1 MKMREYILIIIVGFS
16 LTSCFDSKRQPRH
29 NVYRPEF
36 DISNDNRKMFCS
48 FYENDKATVYQ
59 IDITDNKKRSVTP
72 VSDYSFIKPVLSPDN
87 MQIACLTESLTDA
100 VKGKLCLVDIATN
113 SLTELTSDSTLI
125 LEYAFHPSGKSIY
138 FTAAGHFGNY
148 SPVARKAPHEINI
161 FNVDITTK
169 EVRQI
174 TDYDAYDLHG
184 LSITNNGD
192 SLLFRLTDRDK
203 TGLFWMDLKNKHLTK
218 VSASND
224 LRAEKKLTPYEYYT
238 PVLSRDNSKITFSE
252 PYELYIMD
260 LKTGKSKL
268 IFRNEPTLVNVGDV
282 KFFNGY
288 NYLLITLPTPT
299 DRENNS
305 GDNFGFY
312 TLNPETNELKTLNL

>member
-1 MKMREYILIIIVGFS
+1 MREYILIIIVGFS
-16 LTSCFDSKRQPRH
+16 VTSCFDSKRQPRH

-36 DISNDNRKMFCS
+36 DISNDNRSILCS
-48 FYENDKATVYQ
+48 FYENDKAGIYQ
-59 IDITDNKKRSVTP
+59 IGITENKKQRVTP
-72 VSDYSFIKPVLSPDN
+72 ESEYSFIKPVLSPDN
-87 MQIACLTESLTDA
+87 KQIACIAESLTDQ
-100 VKGKLCLVDIATN
+100 VKGKLCLVDIATHR
-113 SLTELTSDSTLI
+113 LTELTSDSTLI
-125 LEYAFHPSGKSIY
+125 LEYTFDPSGKSIY

-169 EVRQI
+169 KITQI

-192 SLLFRLTDRDK
+192 SLLFRLIDRDK
-203 TGLFWMDLKNKHLTK
+203 TGLFWMDIKNKNLTK
-218 VSASND
+218 LSASND

-260 LKTGKSKL
+260 RKTRISKL
-268 IFRNEPTLVNVGDV
+268 IFRNEPSLVNVGDV

-288 NYLLITLPTPT
+288 NYVLIALPTPT

-312 TLNPETNELKTLNL
+312 TLNPETNELKTLDL

>member
-1 MKMREYILIIIVGFS
+1 MKEYILIIIVGFS

-36 DISNDNRKMFCS
+36 DISNDNRRILCS
-48 FYENDKATVYQ
+48 FYENDKASVYQ
-59 IDITDNKKRSVTP
+59 VDVTDNKKQKVTP
-72 VSDYSFIKPVLSPDN
+72 ENEYSFIKPVLSPDN
-87 MQIACLTESLTDA
+87 KHVACIAESLTDA
-100 VKGKLCLVDIATN
+100 IKGKLCIIDIVTH
-113 SLTELTSDSTLI
+113 SLTELTSDSVLI
-125 LEYAFHPSGKSIY
+125 LEYIFDPSGKSIY

-169 EVRQI
+169 KVMQI

-192 SLLFRLTDRDK
+192 SLLFHLIVRSK
-203 TGLFWMDLKNKHLTK
+203 TGLFWMNIQNKRLTK

-224 LRAEKKLTPYEYYT
+224 LRADKKATPYEYYS
-238 PVLSRDNSKITFSE
+238 PILSRDNSKIVFSE

-260 LKTGKSKL
+260 RKTKISKL
-268 IFRNEPTLVNVGDV
+268 IFRNEPSLVNVGAA

-288 NYLLITLPTPT
+288 NYLILTLPRPT
-299 DRENNS
+299 DRKDNS

-312 TLNPETNELKTLNL
+312 TLNPETNELKTLDL